1 MIRLLSTRSSI
12 ALRHRTSLLHALYT
26 TEGWSNVFHVPKGSA
41 ENVELLA
48 FRNTGGKGLFERF
61 LSEQRDSLV
70 GFLRHRTTNEADAQD
85 AAQESL
91 VRLLRYREEQP
102 AEAWKPLLYRIAINV
117 TLDQARRQ
125 QSRCADRQESLNNKV
140 AEELPG
146 EEPSL
151 EDQVCVQ
158 QELAAVRELI
168 LRLPARRR
176 EIYLLNRIEGL
187 SYSEIAA
194 HCAISVKAVEKQI
207 TKALKSLR
215 TGLGERGFDTYKEL

>member
-1 MIRLLSTRSSI
+1 
-12 ALRHRTSLLHALYT
+12 LYT

-48 FRNTGGKGLFERF
+48 VRNTGGKSLFERF

>member
-1 MIRLLSTRSSI
+1 MSFTM
-12 ALRHRTSLLHALYT
+12 
-26 TEGWSNVFHVPKGSA
+26 PKGSA

-48 FRNTGGKGLFERF
+48 VQNTGGKGLFERF

-70 GFLRHRTTNEADAQD
+70 GFLRHRTISEADAQD

-117 TLDQARRQ
+117 TLDHARRQ
-125 QSRCADRQESLNNKV
+125 QSRCADRQESLNNRV
-140 AEELPG
+140 ADDLPG

-158 QELAAVRELI
+158 QELEAVRELI

-207 TKALKSLR
+207 AKALKSLR
-215 TGLGERGFDTYKEL
+215 TGLGERGFDAYKEL